1 MLSDLIKQNVYI
13 PFKYET
19 ISVYFLLCILI
30 LLSEVQ
36 TTGCG
41 GFVSQ
46 QLTPSDTEN
55 TAKIQGVKEYQQ
67 TFHFREKWKW

>member
-19 ISVYFLLCILI
+19 ISVYFLFCILI

-36 TTGCG
+36 TTGCRV
-41 GFVSQ
+41 FVFQ
-46 QLTPSDTEN
+46 QLTPSDIEN
-55 TAKIQGVKEYQQ
+55 TAKIRGAKEYQQ
-67 TFHFREKWKW
+67 NFQFREKQKL